1 MIRKLVSFLFP
12 QDEPKLKCWLRLVS
26 IIMFTLYVF
35 SIPTFSARYPFN
47 YLSIA
52 ICALMC
58 ILMFV
63 YVSLY
68 GKFQINLLILL
79 LIAFNLTILISHLI
93 NWSFSSF
100 PKTILLMSLVA
111 FILYNFVSAVENKNF
126 VVYAILISS
135 IVFAFIYIIHYRS
148 QLFNFL
154 SDGFS
159 RLGSDFDNE
168 NEIAKEI
175 AMFCMLA
182 LSLTINTKRL
192 IYKTLYL
199 VAALLF
205 LFLLLTTGSIS
216 NLLTVTVVAFVCIII
231 AQKTIKRRIIIS
243 AIVIAA
249 IGAFFLVIQ
258 LPALS
263 YFKTRI
269 INIFT
274 TLFNGGS
281 TVDDGS
287 AFSRLQGALQAFK
300 VSMYKIFWGFGY
312 MSAPEYTVA
321 NIQAHNNFVELLID
335 FGVFGF
341 LIYQV
346 IALRPVFSYK
356 KSKWPFLVLPIAL
369 YMFIFQLFLT
379 TYYKKF
385 EYVLYPYLFVMIE
398 DSLTKKYVIY
408 DSSYLTR
415 KKAKPTIFEIIPS
428 LTPVGGAE
436 TFVADFVIGLKNKYS
451 SKYNV
456 IVILLFKQKESS
468 LLTKLKESDIEVIE
482 LDKKPG
488 FDYFCSLK
496 LRELILEHNPR
507 VIHTHLHSFVSLK
520 TAKFFRRKDMTF
532 VHTIHQNFS
541 GMNNKEKILF
551 HLIKTNYLT
560 PICVSKEPAKNYGE
574 VIKKEIQYIDNGVD
588 ISRYDSTTPL
598 YKRKIDFLIVG
609 RFVEVKNHKY
619 LLEIIKQYFNNKKYS
634 FVFLGDGPLLNECKE
649 YVETMEFKAAVSF
662 NGVVDNVNEYMS
674 NSKVLLIPSKN
685 EGNPIVVNEAFASG
699 MAIVGNDVGGL
710 HNMLS
715 KVDIGGLAIPADSQ
729 SFAKLSL
736 NTLETIRNEKIKSID
751 YSKKSFDISKTVDQY
766 VKIFGVKYEK
776 Q

>member
-1 MIRKLVSFLFP
+1 MLRRIVSFLFP
-12 QDEPKLKCWLRLVS
+12 QDENKLKSWLRLAS
-26 IIMFTLYVF
+26 IIMFSLYVF

-58 ILMFV
+58 ALMFI
-63 YVSLY
+63 YVFLY
-68 GKFQINLLILL
+68 GKFQINLLVLL
-79 LIAFNLTILISHLI
+79 LIAFNITIVITHLI
-93 NWSFSSF
+93 NWNFSEF
-100 PKTILLMSLVA
+100 PKTIILMSLVA
-111 FILYNFVSAVENKNF
+111 FILYNFVSTVKNKNF
-126 VVYAILISS
+126 VVYGILFSS
-135 IVFAFIYIIHYRS
+135 IAFALIYLIHYRS

-182 LSLTINTKRL
+182 LSLAITTKRL
-192 IYKTLYL
+192 TNKILYFA
-199 VAALLF
+199 VALLF

-216 NLLTVTVVAFVCIII
+216 NLLTVSVVAFVCIII
-231 AQKTIKRRIIIS
+231 SQKTLKRKIIIS
-243 AIVIAA
+243 AVVAGT
-249 IGAFFLVIQ
+249 IGAFVLVIQ

-269 INIFT
+269 INIFS

-287 AFSRLQGALQAFK
+287 AFNRLQGALQAFK

-312 MSAPEYTVA
+312 MSAPQYTVA

-341 LIYQV
+341 LIYQT
-346 IALRPVFSYK
+346 IALKPAFSYK
-356 KSKWPFLVLPIAL
+356 KSKYPFLVLPIAL

-398 DSLTKKYVIY
+398 DVITRKYVIY
-408 DSSYLTR
+408 DSSYLSR
-415 KKAKPTIFEIIPS
+415 KKDKKTIFEIIPS

-436 TFVADFVIGLKNKYS
+436 TFITDFIISLKNKYS
-451 SKYNV
+451 SKYSIV
-456 IVILLFKQKESS
+456 VILLFKQVESP
-468 LLTKLKESDIEVIE
+468 LLTKLKEANIEVIE
-482 LDKKPG
+482 LEKKAG

-496 LRELILEHNPR
+496 LRELILKRNPS
-507 VIHTHLHSFVSLK
+507 VIHTHLHSFVALK
-520 TAKFFRRKDMTF
+520 TAKFFRRKDMAF

-541 GMNNKEKILF
+541 GINNKEKILF

-560 PICVSKEPAKNYGE
+560 PICVAKDPAKNYSK
-574 VIKKEIQYIDNGVD
+574 VIKKEIQYIENGID
-588 ISRYDSTTPL
+588 ISRYDSSIPL
-598 YKRKIDFLIVG
+598 YKRKNDFLIVG

-619 LLEIIKQYFNNKKYS
+619 LLEIINQYFNDKKYS
-634 FVFLGDGPLLNECKE
+634 FIFLGDGPLLSECKE
-649 YVETMEFKAAVSF
+649 YVESIKLKTKVSF
-662 NGVVDNVNEYMS
+662 EGTVNNVNEYMT
-674 NSKVLLIPSKN
+674 NSKILLIPSRN

-699 MAIVGNDVGGL
+699 MAVVGNDVGGL

-715 KVDIGGLAIPADSQ
+715 EVEIGGLAIPSDNR
-729 SFAKLSL
+729 SFADQTL
-736 NTLETIRNEKIKSID
+736 NTLETIQKEKIKSIN
-751 YSKKSFDISKTVDQY
+751 YSNKSFDINKTVDEY
-766 VKIFGVKYEK
+766 IKLFGI
-776 Q
+776 